1 MKTMHKFLFIL
12 ILLPIAGKAFH
23 GDKDYTKEK
32 NITKVFSVNSEST
45 LAVSNSYGNINVYL
59 WDENKISIQVQIK
72 VSGNSEK
79 KVIERLEDIDVNFNN
94 TSSRVMVIT
103 ELNGTNWR
111 GNSNLSYEIN
121 YIVKIPKNASV
132 DLTNKYG
139 NISIDKLNGNLDID
153 SKYGSLFLG
162 QINGKTNR
170 ITMAYS
176 QNSSIASIEK
186 LQLNSQYSEID
197 ITNGEQINVSGNYNT
212 INYQTLNSLQVSSNY
227 TKIKGST
234 VSKTTISG
242 NYLTIKLGTVD
253 HSAAINSNYSDIQLD
268 TNSKTDLI
276 DINGNYSNS
285 KITLVPDF
293 AFDLKLNMKYG
304 TFKENLGMRL
314 KYTDKYEK
322 NNTKIFTGYHIS
334 SGKAK
339 VSISTNYG
347 NVQLLNQ

>member
-1 MKTMHKFLFIL
+1 MKNIFNLIFIL
-12 ILLPIAGKAFH
+12 ALLPTAGIASNA
-23 GDKDYTKEK
+23 DKDFTKEK
-32 NITKVFSVNSEST
+32 NISKVFSVHSEAT

-94 TSSRVMVIT
+94 SASKVMAVT
-103 ELNGTNWR
+103 ALNGTNWR

-121 YIVKIPKNASV
+121 FVVKIPRNASA

-139 NISIDKLNGNLDID
+139 NISIDKLNGNLNID
-153 SKYGSLFLG
+153 CKYGSLFLG
-162 QINGKTNR
+162 QLNGKTNQ
-170 ITMAYS
+170 ISVAYS
-176 QNSSIASIEK
+176 QNSSISSIEK

-197 ITNGEQINVSGNYNT
+197 ITNGEQITISGNYNT
-212 INYQTLNSLQVSSNY
+212 INYQTLNSLYISSNY

-242 NYLTIKLGTVD
+242 NYLTLKLGTVIN
-253 HSAAINSNYSDIQLD
+253 SATINSNYSDIHLD
-268 TNSKTDLI
+268 TNNKTNLI

-285 KITLVPDF
+285 KIMFEPDF

-304 TFKENLGMRL
+304 TFKESLGTRL

-322 NNTKIFTGYHIS
+322 NNAKTFTGYYIS
-334 SGKAK
+334 SGNAK
-339 VSISTNYG
+339 VSITTNYG

>member
-1 MKTMHKFLFIL
+1 M
-12 ILLPIAGKAFH
+12 
-23 GDKDYTKEK
+23 
-32 NITKVFSVNSEST
+32 
-45 LAVSNSYGNINVYL
+45 
-59 WDENKISIQVQIK
+59 
-72 VSGNSEK
+72 
-79 KVIERLEDIDVNFNN
+79 
-94 TSSRVMVIT
+94 
-103 ELNGTNWR
+103 
-111 GNSNLSYEIN
+111 
-121 YIVKIPKNASV
+121 VKIPKNASV

-162 QINGKTNR
+162 QINGKTNQ
-170 ITMAYS
+170 ISMAYS

-197 ITNGEQINVSGNYNT
+197 ITNGEQINVNGNYNT

-242 NYLTIKLGTVD
+242 NYLTIKLGTVA
-253 HSAAINSNYSDIQLD
+253 HSAIINSNYSDIQLD
-268 TNSKTDLI
+268 TNNKTNLI

-285 KITLVPDF
+285 KIMFEPDF

-304 TFKENLGMRL
+304 TFKESLGTRL

-322 NNTKIFTGYHIS
+322 NNAKTFTGYYIS
-334 SGKAK
+334 SGNAK
-339 VSISTNYG
+339 VSITTNYG